1 LKGFDTSGKSP
12 AYIHH
17 RSNLSPRRETGRG
30 LFASSFLKS
39 GFLNRT
45 AVRISR
51 PFISPMT
58 APRRSKRPS
67 APPSEPSTNLMAYP
81 EDGMT
86 AYLISLALAGL
97 VAIAVWEGLS

>member
-1 LKGFDTSGKSP
+1 
-12 AYIHH
+12 
-17 RSNLSPRRETGRG
+17 LSPRRETGCG
-30 LFASSFLKS
+30 LFDL

-51 PFISPMT
+51 AFMSPHDGALT
-58 APRRSKRPS
+58 QQASAA
-67 APPSEPSTNLMAYP
+67 APPSEPSAVDLNHTGRNS
-81 EDGMT
+81 MT